1 MSTGAMIGLFA
12 AIVAAGTGIFF
23 ALYALGFFQYL
34 GGQKQNPN
42 AVSKAILVRKLTNL
56 NDPAKPYRIIPG
68 DSADTDLIAEWKIA
82 DASWYGLFNK
92 SGLKKIYRAFLLLDE
107 ARHTVRCFEILG
119 TVSWSAGTA
128 GLTPLVHYSRSR
140 FGGRILFQKSYGAG
154 YGIKDLKSMETG
166 KVYGY
171 RFDIAEIRD
180 PIEATVKENG
190 WEWVPVTAKRHVL
203 LKASSS
209 ASVQAERKDRTCVQC
224 GARLRQRARFCT
236 VCGAAAALTERSSG
250 GDEARKRSF
259 APWVLA
265 GIGLV
270 FLTVLFALLPDADQ
284 KKHAVVITDAA
295 QFNQQGM
302 EKVKEGK
309 IKEAASLFEKAVK
322 ADPDNFHA
330 WNNLGL
336 ALRKTGKKK
345 DAIKAYRHA
354 IEVKPDF
361 ALAYKNLGILLEE
374 MNNSQEASRAYL
386 KYYELNPTAPD
397 AQTVKETADKLMSTQ
412 PGVKR

>member
-1 MSTGAMIGLFA
+1 
-12 AIVAAGTGIFF
+12 
-23 ALYALGFFQYL
+23 
-34 GGQKQNPN
+34 
-42 AVSKAILVRKLTNL
+42 
-56 NDPAKPYRIIPG
+56 
-68 DSADTDLIAEWKIA
+68 
-82 DASWYGLFNK
+82 
-92 SGLKKIYRAFLLLDE
+92 
-107 ARHTVRCFEILG
+107 
-119 TVSWSAGTA
+119 
-128 GLTPLVHYSRSR
+128 
-140 FGGRILFQKSYGAG
+140 
-154 YGIKDLKSMETG
+154 
-166 KVYGY
+166 
-171 RFDIAEIRD
+171 
-180 PIEATVKENG
+180 
-190 WEWVPVTAKRHVL
+190 
-203 LKASSS
+203 
-209 ASVQAERKDRTCVQC
+209 
-224 GARLRQRARFCT
+224 
-236 VCGAAAALTERSSG
+236 
-250 GDEARKRSF
+250 
-259 APWVLA
+259 VLA

-345 DAIKAYRHA
+345 DAIKAYGHA

-361 ALAYKNLGILLEE
+361 AVAYKNLGILLEE